1 MNDTLSISRLAK
13 ILVKNGCGSSY
24 ISSEI
29 ERSNGQK
36 YGLFKNFRESR
47 KTEFDTMVMKID
59 ESYFK
64 GVDTEDVTDVPD
76 KIE

>member
-36 YGLFKNFRESR
+36 YGLFKNFLPILLKEVQRVE
-47 KTEFDTMVMKID
+47 EN
-59 ESYFK
+59 
-64 GVDTEDVTDVPD
+64 GV
-76 KIE
+76 